1 MMNYY
6 DEIKND
12 IIEVLEDEH
21 SREHEYLKE
30 NKDLLKD
37 TIFNNLLEYFRE
49 NNFVLGIIDG
59 SYYCNSYKARKQCY
73 NFSNDVEEALETLG
87 YEKELE
93 KFKIFD
99 YFVEEGWLNIENMQ
113 LKTEL
118 MEEMLNEE
126 QQLYIYSDFEIMKDL
141 DFEIIDVITR
151 YYKMNEVLWKVL
163 GVYLNKLKK

>member
-6 DEIKND
+6 DELKND
-12 IIEVLEDEH
+12 IIEALEDEH
-21 SREHEYLKE
+21 SREYEYLKE
-30 NKDLLKD
+30 NKDLPKD

-49 NNFVLGIIDG
+49 NNFVFGIMDG
-59 SYYCNSYKARKQCY
+59 SYYCNSYKSRKHCY
-73 NFSNDVEEALETLG
+73 NYFRDVFEALEEFC
-87 YEKELE
+87 YEKELTN
-93 KFKIFD
+93 FKTFVSL
-99 YFVEEGWLNIENMQ
+99 VEEGYLNIENMQ

-118 MEEMLNEE
+118 IEEMLNEE
-126 QQLYIYSDFEIMKDL
+126 QQLYIYSDFEIIKDL

>member
-12 IIEVLEDEH
+12 IIEALEDEH
-21 SREHEYLKE
+21 SREYEYLKE
-30 NKDLLKD
+30 NKDLPKD

-49 NNFVLGIIDG
+49 NNFVLGILDG
-59 SYYCNSYKARKQCY
+59 SYCNSYKARKQCY
-73 NFSNDVEEALETLG
+73 NFFNDVEEALETFG
-87 YEKELE
+87 YEKELTN
-93 KFKIFD
+93 FKTFVSL
-99 YFVEEGWLNIENMQ
+99 VEEGWLNIENMQ